1 VVKKFIFALALGV
14 TVFLAGC
21 EEFANEEDFYT
32 IKVKP
37 EQTHRIETLKLEPKA
52 DGNGPV
58 EVNKP
63 VESEIKLSI
72 EQCRAMTLKNNLDL
86 KVQLISPAIAA
97 QQVNIEEA
105 KFESA
110 FFTNLSLN
118 KTDSPPQSP
127 FDVNGTQIDSTAV
140 DLGVKM
146 PLRTGGTVQF
156 DVADSREKNGF
167 DSFTFNPSYGAR
179 ASFSVSQPL
188 LQGAGKR
195 ANTHS
200 IRIAE
205 YERQIIDA
213 RTKLEVI
220 RVLAEADRAYWRL
233 YAARR
238 ELEVRQT
245 EYESAK
251 AQLEQTKRMVASGE
265 KSEVEVIRSEA
276 GVAERLQNIIVAEND
291 LRNRERE
298 LKQILNETGL
308 TMDTPTAIVPMT
320 EPDPVLYELDR
331 PRLTASAVANR
342 MEMLELELQIAEDI
356 SAVDFYQNQAL
367 PLVTLD
373 YTYSANGLGAT
384 RNDAYQMLNDKDFES
399 HAVGFNLLV
408 PLGNEAAKSRLL
420 RAFYQRRQTLV
431 SKENRRTLIEKEV
444 LAAADQ
450 LETSWQSILASRQNA
465 ILAGRVYE
473 AEKRQFEL
481 GLRTATDVLDAQAK
495 FANAQSTE
503 IQSLTQ
509 YQIAQIDLSFATG
522 TLLGAAKVYWEPS
535 VTEEEKTT
543 Q

>member
-1 VVKKFIFALALGV
+1 MVALAAA
-14 TVFLAGC
+14 VFLAGC
-21 EEFANEEDFYT
+21 EEFASEEDFYT
-32 IKVKP
+32 IKVQP
-37 EQTHRIETLKLEPKA
+37 EQTHRIDTLKLEPKA
-52 DGNGPV
+52 DGNETV

-72 EQCRAMTLKNNLDL
+72 ERCRAMTLANNLDL

-97 QQVNIEEA
+97 KQVNIEEA

-110 FFTNLSLN
+110 FFTNVSFLKLN
-118 KTDSPPQSP
+118 SPPTSLI
-127 FDVNGTQIDSTAV
+127 DANGQKRDSVDV
-140 DLGVKM
+140 DLGVQM

-156 DVADSREKNGF
+156 DIDESRNKTDF
-167 DSFTFNPSYGAR
+167 RLATFNPSYGAK
-179 ASFSVSQPL
+179 ATVSISQPL
-188 LQGAGKR
+188 LRGAGKR
-195 ANTHS
+195 VNTHT

-205 YERQIIDA
+205 YESQIVDA

-220 RVLAEADRAYWRL
+220 RVLAEADRSYWRL

-245 EYESAK
+245 EFESAK

-276 GVAERLQNIIVAEND
+276 GVAERLQNIIIAEND

-308 TMDTPTAIVPMT
+308 KMDTPTAVVPMT
-320 EPDPVLYELDR
+320 EPDPVFYELDR
-331 PRLTASAVANR
+331 PLLTASAVENR
-342 MEMLELELQIAEDI
+342 MEMLELELQIAQDI
-356 SAVDFYQNQAL
+356 STVDFYQNQAL

-373 YTYSANGLGAT
+373 YAYSINGLGAT
-384 RNDAYQMLNDKDFES
+384 RNDAYQMLHDKDFEDHS
-399 HAVGFNLLV
+399 VAFNLLV

-420 RAFYQRRQTLV
+420 AAFYQRRQRLV
-431 SKENRRTLIEKEV
+431 SKENRKTLIEKEV

-450 LETSWQSILASRQNA
+450 LETNWQSILASRQNA

-535 VTEEEKTT
+535 VGEGEKIT